1 MGAFTIALKNSIMQK
16 GIEKIS
22 IRNGLNQSIP
32 SILFIDTF
40 TVYPRVLLAT
50 RDTKWRKGGGIIYL
64 ALFGRCETH
73 LKTLNNL
80 SF

>member
-1 MGAFTIALKNSIMQK
+1 MQT

-22 IRNGLNQSIP
+22 IRNGSNQSIP
-32 SILFIDTF
+32 FILFIDTF

-50 RDTKWRKGGGIIYL
+50 RDTKWRKRGGILYL
-64 ALFGRCETH
+64 ALFGRRDTH
-73 LKTLNNL
+73 FKKLNNL